1 VGNGLFWQRFFQIC
15 KILTKLAA
23 LLRKNYVNMQRRE
36 GIEASAAN
44 TKKETI

>member
-1 VGNGLFWQRFFQIC
+1 MFWQRFFQIC
-15 KILTKLAA
+15 KVLAKWAA
-23 LLRKNYVNMQRRE
+23 LLRKNYVNMQRWE